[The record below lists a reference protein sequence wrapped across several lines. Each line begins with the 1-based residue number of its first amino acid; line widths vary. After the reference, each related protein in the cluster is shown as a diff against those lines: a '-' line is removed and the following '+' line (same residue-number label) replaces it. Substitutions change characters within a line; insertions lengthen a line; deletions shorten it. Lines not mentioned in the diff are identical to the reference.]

1 MTESSWRDEWPPL
14 QLALI
19 DETALCVLNQ
29 LWEMYDVS
37 DPGWD
42 EHKREKLAEMS
53 VHVAGI
59 FLAREEA
66 AHNLTERGV
75 AFEP

>member
-1 MTESSWRDEWPPL
+1 MTNPGWRDAWPPL

-19 DETALCVLNQ
+19 DETALCLMNR

-37 DPGWD
+37 DPRWD
-42 EHKREKLAEMS
+42 EQKRERLAEAAIQ
-53 VHVAGI
+53 VAGI

-66 AHNLTERGV
+66 MHNLTERGV